1 MNTRPA
7 PAVPERAV
15 RRALL
20 NLGDRG
26 GPLPEPEALQLVH
39 PHVVAELLRR
49 GLITITVPVYSLT
62 TKGVHA
68 YVDTANAR
76 NEGTSP

>member
-1 MNTRPA
+1 
-7 PAVPERAV
+7 VPERSV

-49 GLITITVPVYSLT
+49 GLLTISVPVYSLT
-62 TKGVHA
+62 TDGVRA
-68 YVDTANAR
+68 YMDVANDR
-76 NEGTSP
+76 NEGTTE

>member
-1 MNTRPA
+1 MTRPA

-49 GLITITVPVYSLT
+49 GLLTITTPVYALT
-62 TKGVHA
+62 TDGVHA
-68 YVDTANAR
+68 YTAVANAR
-76 NEGTSP
+76 NEETSP